1 MRAAAAGRPN
11 FLYLLPD
18 QFRFDWLS
26 GHPSLPVRTPNLDAL
41 ARRGVRFTKAAVAAP
56 LCAPSRACLAA
67 GCEYDECGV
76 ASNAEN
82 FSLSRPTYY
91 RKLRDSGYHT
101 AACGKLDLS
110 KAANEQGIDGRKHM
124 EEWGFSDMIN
134 CSGKGDAVSKNGAGD
149 PHEPY
154 MLYLKKLGLAQT
166 HADDIA
172 KRFRYGY
179 SATFPTPLTDEHY
192 CDNWVGRT
200 GLELMKRIPPGKPW
214 HLVVNFVGPHDP
226 EDITVRM
233 ERTVRGRSFRQPNGS
248 TEFTPDVHNAIRQNY
263 TAMVENLDRWVG
275 IFVEELNSRGE
286 LDNTIIVF
294 SSDHGEMLGD
304 HDRWAKTVPYE
315 ASLCVPLIAAGP
327 GIKPGQRSNA
337 LVSIIDIGATF
348 LDYADAG
355 KLEGQMAR
363 SFRPLLE
370 GKTSSHREFVSS
382 GLFGWRLV
390 SDGRYKLI
398 RGYDPEAGIIGTHD
412 VRVVQPKSDVPPL
425 LFDLESDPL
434 ENRNIA
440 SKAPDVVA
448 RLSKLLPPPNPDP
461 RFNHDPRLS
470 GGRRGGG
477 R

>member
-1 MRAAAAGRPN
+1 
-11 FLYLLPD
+11 
-18 QFRFDWLS
+18 
-26 GHPSLPVRTPNLDAL
+26 
-41 ARRGVRFTKAAVAAP
+41 
-56 LCAPSRACLAA
+56 
-67 GCEYDECGV
+67 
-76 ASNAEN
+76 
-82 FSLSRPTYY
+82 
-91 RKLRDSGYHT
+91 
-101 AACGKLDLS
+101 
-110 KAANEQGIDGRKHM
+110 
-124 EEWGFSDMIN
+124 
-134 CSGKGDAVSKNGAGD
+134 
-149 PHEPY
+149 
-154 MLYLKKLGLAQT
+154 
-166 HADDIA
+166 
-172 KRFRYGY
+172 
-179 SATFPTPLTDEHY
+179 
-192 CDNWVGRT
+192 
-200 GLELMKRIPPGKPW
+200 
-214 HLVVNFVGPHDP
+214 
-226 EDITVRM
+226 
-233 ERTVRGRSFRQPNGS
+233 
-248 TEFTPDVHNAIRQNY
+248 
-263 TAMVENLDRWVG
+263 
-275 IFVEELNSRGE
+275 
-286 LDNTIIVF
+286 
-294 SSDHGEMLGD
+294 MLGD